1 MAERPRVTR
10 LRRTLRAAWILL
22 GFPKRRWERE
32 YAEARAAG
40 ESYELLEQRV
50 RERDH
55 SDWHRP

>member
-1 MAERPRVTR
+1 MTR